1 MAADFGSKLLKE
13 QLGDLLLDTR
23 SSFLPARDSGPD
35 RRITTMPAYRQRILT
50 FSEGAANMARVF
62 NFNAGPAALPLPV
75 LEKAQAEMLD
85 YAGCGMSVMEI
96 SHRSK
101 EFAAIN
107 DEAEANARKLLG
119 ISDDYAVLF
128 LQGGASLQFA
138 MIPMNI
144 RGPGK
149 AADYVHT
156 GSWSSK
162 AIKEAQVTGDVNVIW
177 NGKEENYS
185 RTPKPNELKFTS
197 GAEYVHIC
205 SNETIGGIRYPTFPK
220 TEAPLVADMS
230 SEIMSRAIDVNQF
243 GLIYAGAQKNIGPS
257 GMALVIVR
265 KDLIERCPESVPIF
279 LRYSTHAEEKSLYN
293 TPNCWAVYIFK
304 LVTEW
309 AQSLGGVAA
318 VQKINE
324 KKAQTLYDEID
335 SCDFWRSVTDKDSRS
350 IMNVVW
356 RLPSEELEEQFVSEA
371 KKAGMIGLKGH
382 RSVGGLRAS
391 IYNAVGQDAIDALV
405 AFMREFKAKNG

>member
-1 MAADFGSKLLKE
+1 
-13 QLGDLLLDTR
+13 
-23 SSFLPARDSGPD
+23 
-35 RRITTMPAYRQRILT
+35 MP
-50 FSEGAANMARVF
+50 RVY

-75 LEKAQAEMLD
+75 LERAQAELLD
-85 YAGCGMSVMEI
+85 LGGSGMSVMEM

-101 EFAAIN
+101 EYAAIN
-107 DEAEANARKLLG
+107 EEAEANVRKLLG
-119 ISDDYAVLF
+119 VPDDYAVLF

-138 MIPMNI
+138 MIPMNL
-144 RGPGK
+144 RRPGK
-149 AADYVHT
+149 AADYVDT

-162 AIKEAQVTGDVNVIW
+162 AIKEAKTSGAVNVIW
-177 NGKEENYS
+177 SGKDESYMRAPRPDELQF
-185 RTPKPNELKFTS
+185 TP

-205 SNETIGGIRYPTFPK
+205 SNETIGGIRYPVFPR

-230 SEIMSRAIDVNQF
+230 SEIMSRVIDVSQF

-257 GMALVIVR
+257 GLALVIIR
-265 KDLIERCPESVPIF
+265 KDLLERCPPEVGIF

-293 TPNCWAVYIFK
+293 TPNTWAVYILK

-309 AQSLGGVAA
+309 METLGGVAGI
-318 VQKINE
+318 QKINE
-324 KKAQTLYDEID
+324 KKAQTLYDVLD
-335 SCDFWRSVTDKDSRS
+335 SSDFWRAPADKESRS

-371 KKAGMIGLKGH
+371 KKAGMVGLKGH

-391 IYNAVGQDAIDALV
+391 IYNAVGQEAVDALV
-405 AFMREFKAKNG
+405 AFMKEFERKHG